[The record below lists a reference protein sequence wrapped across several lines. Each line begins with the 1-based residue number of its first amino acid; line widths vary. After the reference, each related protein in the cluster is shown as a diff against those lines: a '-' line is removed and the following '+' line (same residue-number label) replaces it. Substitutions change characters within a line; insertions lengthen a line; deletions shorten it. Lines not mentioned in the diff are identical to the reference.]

1 MPVESTETHEY
12 RIWVES
18 KLAELYPI
26 GCERFVRV
34 LWLNNYNGS
43 ITSGVRVYTVG
54 RLAVNAQIPLPRDT
68 VLPEGLGFRVLESIV
83 FASFFRTG
91 IKIHERYIEVFGNLG
106 IRYFVDYTGLYTI
119 VEIIKGIDRLGEFI
133 DIIRGPRLEVDEIQN
148 LPLIPHILH
157 FNWVIRKGFLGTRLG
172 RLVETVAIEAVPD
185 RPWDF

>member
-68 VLPEGLGFRVLESIV
+68 VLPEGLGFRVLNSMV
-83 FASFFRTG
+83 FASFTPTG
-91 IKIHERYIEVFGNLG
+91 SNIDERHIEVFGNLG

-119 VEIIKGIDRLGEFI
+119 V
-133 DIIRGPRLEVDEIQN
+133 EIQN